1 MLNFQPIRR
10 HLVGLLLLIGML
22 MTVQSVDATKPV
34 SRKTI
39 FKGIEFNE
47 LQTTIIEEYRK
58 LGFEFKSSKKTEI
71 PFGFRLEMDFVY
83 LPRITKDDQ
92 GGTFCRVVILKQIQ
106 GDEILYYVNLHGFQ
120 FNDSIIISDD
130 ADQVRRVKAFSDQK
144 LGLSNVKI
152 RLDKYLVPDRW

>member
-1 MLNFQPIRR
+1 MSNFQHIRR
-10 HLVGLLLLIGML
+10 HLVGRLLLIGML

-47 LQTTIIEEYRK
+47 LLTTIIEEYRK
-58 LGFEFKSSKKTEI
+58 LGFEFKSSEKTEI
-71 PFGFRLEMDFVY
+71 PFGFVLEVYFDY

-92 GGTFCRVVILKQIQ
+92 GGTFCRVVISKQIRETE
-106 GDEILYYVNLHGFQ
+106 DEYYVELHGIR

-130 ADQVRRVKAFSDQK
+130 ADQARRAKAFSDLV

-152 RLDKYLVPDRW
+152 RLKKYLVPDRW

>member
-1 MLNFQPIRR
+1 MSDFQHIRR

-22 MTVQSVDATKPV
+22 MPVQSVDAKPV
-34 SRKTI
+34 YRKTI

-47 LQTTIIEEYRK
+47 LLTTIIEEYRK

-71 PFGFRLEMDFVY
+71 LSGFRLEMDFVY
-83 LPRITKDDQ
+83 LPKITKDDK
-92 GGTFCRVVILKQIQ
+92 GGTIGTIVIEKQTRETE
-106 GDEILYYVNLHGFQ
+106 DEYYVLLYGIS

-130 ADQVRRVKAFSDQK
+130 ADVIRHAKAISDHE

-152 RLDKYLVPDRW
+152 RLKKYLVPDRW

>member
-1 MLNFQPIRR
+1 MLNFPYIRR
-10 HLVGLLLLIGML
+10 HLLGFLLLMGML

-34 SRKTI
+34 SRETI

-47 LQTTIIEEYRK
+47 LQTTVIEEYRK
-58 LGFEFKSSKKTEI
+58 LGFEFKSSEKTEI
-71 PFGFRLEMDFVY
+71 LSGFVLEVYFDY

-92 GGTFCRVVILKQIQ
+92 GGTLCRVAISTQIQ
-106 GDEILYYVNLHGFQ
+106 GDEILHYVDLAGIR

-130 ADQVRRVKAFSDQK
+130 ADVIRHAKAISDHK

-152 RLDKYLVPDRW
+152 ILKKYLVKDS

>member
-1 MLNFQPIRR
+1 MLNFLPIRR

-39 FKGIEFNE
+39 FTGIEFNE
-47 LQTTIIEEYRK
+47 LLTTVIEEYRK

-71 PFGFRLEMDFVY
+71 LSGFRLEMDFVY
-83 LPRITKDDQ
+83 LPKITKDDK
-92 GGTFCRVVILKQIQ
+92 GGTIGGVVIAKQTRETE
-106 GDEILYYVNLHGFQ
+106 DEYHVFLYGILF
-120 FNDSIIISDD
+120 DKSIILTDD
-130 ADQVRRVKAFSDQK
+130 ADRIRREKAFSDHE

-152 RLDKYLVPDRW
+152 RLKKYLVEDN